1 MGEAA
6 KWSKIAKLEEIME
19 KEERQR
25 KRAAE
30 AQKKLEYRTYL
41 QQQALDKKNQFQE
54 ARDADRAL
62 DRIQSLA
69 NRQRM
74 EHDEEVKK
82 QEQEEVKRQQKE
94 VLDSQIQADR
104 VLRQTEQQETLAFGK
119 QYAAKCMRELELER
133 EALVKRKDAIREEGI
148 RKAEEIEE
156 GRLQKHQQKCFER
169 EELRKWAFET
179 YREEREEVAENK
191 RAKEASRKAMEE
203 RALLVPIGSGASSE
217 TPRHEKMDKRAE
229 RLLAEGPIEELLR
242 QAQRPYEEEERRTS
256 QRRVHEKKTYEYL
269 AQQVIEKEQ
278 SAQVAAEVERQY
290 IMEQEANL
298 QNYMAAEKQRVDQ
311 RNSTR
316 KQHQQELKRQIE
328 TKKLFGSVGSKK
340 KADLLNAIEITLN
353 REKVHKVSEYAI
365 A

>member
-133 EALVKRKDAIREEGI
+133 EALVKRKD
-148 RKAEEIEE
+148 
-156 GRLQKHQQKCFER
+156 
-169 EELRKWAFET
+169 
-179 YREEREEVAENK
+179 V
-191 RAKEASRKAMEE
+191 
-203 RALLVPIGSGASSE
+203 
-217 TPRHEKMDKRAE
+217 
-229 RLLAEGPIEELLR
+229 
-242 QAQRPYEEEERRTS
+242 
-256 QRRVHEKKTYEYL
+256 
-269 AQQVIEKEQ
+269 
-278 SAQVAAEVERQY
+278 
-290 IMEQEANL
+290 
-298 QNYMAAEKQRVDQ
+298 
-311 RNSTR
+311 
-316 KQHQQELKRQIE
+316 
-328 TKKLFGSVGSKK
+328 
-340 KADLLNAIEITLN
+340 
-353 REKVHKVSEYAI
+353 
-365 A
+365 